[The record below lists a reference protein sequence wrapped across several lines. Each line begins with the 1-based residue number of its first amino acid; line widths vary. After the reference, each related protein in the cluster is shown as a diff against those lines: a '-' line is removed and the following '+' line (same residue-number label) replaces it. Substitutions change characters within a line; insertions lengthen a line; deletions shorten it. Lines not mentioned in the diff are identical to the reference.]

1 MGQGIFSEKN
11 PGDLS
16 ALSQV
21 EATSKDE
28 VARIVAAA
36 RAAQKQWG
44 DKSVDAR
51 AELILAVARRM
62 MEQRAEALPII
73 ASETGRSET
82 ECLMSELASALEF
95 FKQAIRAGKKA
106 LMPERIKI
114 SALDYP
120 GKKAVVEVLPR
131 GVVGII
137 APWNYPL
144 GNFMKSLVPAL
155 LSGNAVVL
163 KPSEQTPRT
172 GAWLAKIAGEV
183 LPKNLVGL
191 VQGGGEVGEALIGAG
206 VDAIVFT
213 GSVKTGKRVAV
224 SAAERLIPYSVELGG
239 KDAAIVLEDC
249 DLDRTVAGI
258 AQWGL
263 HNAGQNCAAVERVY
277 VEESIADTFVERL
290 GRFVSELRVAP
301 EDGLTD
307 LGPLQNEPQ
316 LRIVERHVDEAKDK
330 GAKVVCG
337 GAPTQRG
344 YGYRPTVLDRCTHE
358 MAVMRE
364 ETFGPVI
371 GVMRVKSA
379 EEAVRLANDS
389 SYGLNGS
396 VWTRDIE
403 RGIALAKQLEVGV
416 ALVNNHAITGILPET
431 PWTGVKDTGPGV
443 ASSRHAYSTFTRPR
457 TVFVDR
463 SSKPDPWWM
472 PADDNLRALGEAL
485 VERQLHGGLG
495 VLLRLGGL
503 VGKRVKAIQAAVT
516 APPRKALPP
525 AKESAKSAEA

>member
-1 MGQGIFSEKN
+1 MFSEKN
-11 PGDLS
+11 PADLS
-16 ALSQV
+16 ALPEVKASSKDDVSRAV
-21 EATSKDE
+21 EA
-28 VARIVAAA
+28 ARKAQPEWAA
-36 RAAQKQWG
+36 R
-44 DKSVDAR
+44 SVDAR
-51 AELILAVARRM
+51 AEALMSLARRL
-62 MEQRAEALPII
+62 MEQRAEGLPIL

-82 ECLMSELASALEF
+82 ECLMSELASAVEF

-106 LMPERIKI
+106 LAPEKIKI

-120 GKKAVVEVLPR
+120 GKKAQVELVPR

-163 KPSEQTPRT
+163 KPSEQTPRS
-172 GAWLAKIAGEV
+172 GAWLAKVAGEV
-183 LPKNLVGL
+183 LPKHLVGL
-191 VQGGGEVGEALIGAG
+191 VQGAGEVGEALLDAPI
-206 VDAIVFT
+206 DAIVFT
-213 GSVKTGKRVAV
+213 GSVKTGRRVAV
-224 SAAERLIPYSVELGG
+224 RAAEKLIPYSVELGG
-239 KDAAIVLEDC
+239 KDAAIVLADC

-263 HNAGQNCAAVERVY
+263 HNCGQNCAGIERVY
-277 VEESIADTFVERL
+277 VEEAIADRFLDKL
-290 GRFVSELRVAP
+290 GRFAASLRVAP
-301 EDGLTD
+301 QDGPSD

-316 LRIVERHVDEAKDK
+316 LRIVERHVNEAKER

-337 GAPTQRG
+337 GEATGHGWG
-344 YGYRPTVLDRCTHE
+344 YLPTVLDRCTHD

-364 ETFGPVI
+364 ETFGPVL
-371 GVMRVKSA
+371 GVMRVKNA
-379 EEAVRLANDS
+379 EEALKLANDS
-389 SYGLNGS
+389 AYGLNGS

-403 RGIALAKQLEVGV
+403 RGTELARRMAVGV

-443 ASSRHAYSTFTRPR
+443 ASSRHAYPTFTRPR
-457 TVFVDR
+457 TVFVDK

-472 PADDNLRALGEAL
+472 PADENLRALGEAL

-503 VGKRVKAIQAAVT
+503 VGKRVKAIQAAVN
-516 APPRKALPP
+516 APAPKALPAP
-525 AKESAKSAEA
+525 KDEPE